1 MMKKTDPEQKH
12 VKVIFQLERDSDGY
26 PPEDREGIWASPM
39 PNDIFRLDNIPFYV
53 MGVSDGDLVSVE
65 ERGGEIFFKELIEPS
80 DNCTVRVIIY
90 DRERETEIRAK
101 LHELGCSI
109 EGVGIK
115 GLIACSF
122 DKTRYSAISQYLE
135 GAHVQEVLD
144 YQESSLR

>member
-1 MMKKTDPEQKH
+1 MKKTDPEPNH
-12 VKVIFQLERDSDGY
+12 VKIIFQLERDSDGY
-26 PPEDREGIWASPM
+26 PPEDREGIWASPR
-39 PNDIFRLDNIPFYV
+39 PNGMFHLDNIPFYA

-90 DRERETEIRAK
+90 EIEREAEIRSK
-101 LHELGCSI
+101 LHDLGCSI

-122 DKTRYSAISQYLE
+122 DKARYSAISQYLE
-135 GAHVQEVLD
+135 DAHIQEVLD
-144 YQESSLR
+144 YQESALR